1 MRIALFPNYSRENT
15 APISKQVRALLET
28 YGAEVIEVPLS
39 QDAASVIASADLS
52 IAIGGDGTAIRCARL
67 SSPFGKPTL
76 GINAG
81 RVGYICE
88 LESGEIDRLSGLF
101 SGAYLV
107 EKRMMLLASVSRG
120 GTVLREFSALN
131 DIVLSRGTLS
141 RMIDFE
147 VSAAGGAPCRYRAD
161 GLIFATPTGSTA
173 YSYSAGGPVV
183 DPELSCILLTPVCA
197 HTPTGARS
205 LVFSAGETLYL
216 KAPQESETQLYLTAD
231 GAENFAMEPGDVLTI
246 VKNDTTADFIRLK
259 NRNFYTLFNE
269 KLMKG

>member
-1 MRIALFPNYSRENT
+1 MKIVLFPNYSRENT
-15 APISKQVRALLET
+15 VLICERVRSILSECGAQVTEASLT
-28 YGAEVIEVPLS
+28 D
-39 QDAASVIASADLS
+39 DAGNEIANADLS

-67 SSPFGKPTL
+67 SAPFKKPTL

-88 LESGEIDRLSGLF
+88 LEANEIDRLTSLF
-101 SGAYLV
+101 SDAYRV
-107 EKRMMLLASVSRG
+107 EKRMMISATVNRG
-120 GTVLREFSALN
+120 GQIAAEFTALN

-147 VSAAGGAPCRYRAD
+147 VYAAGGAPCRYRAD

-183 DPELSCILLTPVCA
+183 DPSLSCILLTPVCA

-205 LVFSAGETLYL
+205 LIFSAGETLFL
-216 KAPQESETQLYLTAD
+216 RASGESETRLYLTAD
-231 GAENFAMEPGDVLTI
+231 GADNFALEPGDLI
-246 VKNDTTADFIRLK
+246 KIAKNDLTADFIRLK
-259 NRNFYTLFNE
+259 DRNFYTLFNE
-269 KLMKG
+269 KMMKG

>member
-1 MRIALFPNYSRENT
+1 MRIAIFPNYSRENT
-15 APISKQVRALLET
+15 APVCEKVRAVLSA
-28 YGAEVIEVPLS
+28 YGAETVEVPLA
-39 QDAASVIASADLS
+39 DDTGEAIAGADLS

-67 SSPFGKPTL
+67 SAPYGKPTL

-88 LESGEIDRLSGLF
+88 LEQSEIQRLSGLF
-101 SGAYLV
+101 SGQYAI
-107 EKRMMLLASVSRG
+107 EKRMMLKATVSRG
-120 GTVLREFSALN
+120 GKILREFSALN

-183 DPELSCILLTPVCA
+183 DPALSCILLTPVCA

-205 LVFSAGETLYL
+205 LVFSASETLYL

-231 GAENFAMEPGDVLTI
+231 GAENFAMEPGDLLKI
-246 VKNDTTADFIRLK
+246 VKDEKTADFIRLK
-259 NRNFYTLFNE
+259 DRNFYTLFNE